1 MVKSNKIKTN
11 TKSNKVKTNKAIAK
25 RFRVTKTG
33 KVISKSP
40 GLNHKTGK
48 KSSKRKRSL
57 SQGTR
62 VEGAMKKKI
71 LRNLG
76 K

>member
-1 MVKSNKIKTN
+1 MAKSNKIKTN

-48 KSSKRKRSL
+48 KSAKRKRAL
-57 SQGTR
+57 AQGTR
-62 VEGAMKKKI
+62 VEGAVKRKI

>member
-1 MVKSNKIKTN
+1 MAKRNKIKTN
-11 TKSNKVKTNKAIAK
+11 TKSIKVKTNKAIAK

-40 GLNHKTGK
+40 GLNQKTGK
-48 KSSKRKRSL
+48 KSAKRKRAL
-57 SQGTR
+57 AQGTR
-62 VEGAMKKKI
+62 VEGSVKRKI